1 MHCRARADRTEAQAQ
16 MPRSRGYLGVS
27 TGSTS
32 GDSED
37 QIHSLTR
44 KLPKDRDSPHFIYLT
59 YLKHPEEFL
68 AHCQASIN
76 ICGMSQV
83 RKQGSAFY
91 ML

>member
-1 MHCRARADRTEAQAQ
+1 MHCRARADRMEAQAQ

-44 KLPKDRDSPHFIYLT
+44 KLPKDRDSPHFIY
-59 YLKHPEEFL
+59 
-68 AHCQASIN
+68 
-76 ICGMSQV
+76 
-83 RKQGSAFY
+83 
-91 ML
+91 